1 MHSYET
7 WDPVRAAEILA
18 PFGNRR
24 DAMLPMLHAIQD
36 CFGYVPEPVVPMIAE
51 TVNISR
57 AEAHGV
63 VTFYHDFRHEM
74 PGRHVLKLCRA
85 EACQSMGGDALAAHA
100 EAKLGQA
107 LGTTSAD
114 GALSFEPIYCLGLCS
129 TAPSAMLDGKL
140 HGRLTPERFDALV
153 EKALS

>member
-1 MHSYET
+1 MISYET
-7 WDPVRAAEILA
+7 WDPARAAAILA
-18 PFGNRR
+18 PFGKRR
-24 DAMLPMLHAIQD
+24 DAVLPMLHALQE
-36 CFGYVPEPVVPMIAE
+36 CFGYVPEAAVPMIANA
-51 TVNISR
+51 VNISR

-63 VTFYHDFRHEM
+63 VTFYHDFRHEK
-74 PGRHVLKLCRA
+74 PGRHILRLCRA

-100 EAKLGQA
+100 EKTLGQS

-114 GALSFEPIYCLGLCS
+114 GKLTLEPIYCLGLCS